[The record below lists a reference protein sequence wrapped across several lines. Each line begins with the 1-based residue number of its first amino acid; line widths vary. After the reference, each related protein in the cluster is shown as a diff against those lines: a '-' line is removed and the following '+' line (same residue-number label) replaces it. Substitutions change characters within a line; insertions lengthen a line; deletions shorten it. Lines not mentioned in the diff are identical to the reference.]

1 MRWLVIVC
9 LVLGAHVSLTAIA
22 PGEAGKVLFNWPFA
36 KDSKPAFDVLGSA
49 TKVVTQILSVIAGLC
64 FLASVIALFGWLIPA
79 QWWAWLVIV
88 GSVASAVIFLL
99 YLGIN
104 ALIPL
109 AIDAFLL

>member
-9 LVLGAHVSLTAIA
+9 L
-22 PGEAGKVLFNWPFA
+22 
-36 KDSKPAFDVLGSA
+36 VLGSA

-64 FLASVIALFGWLIPA
+64 FLASAIALFEWLIPA

-88 GSVASAVIFLL
+88 GSVASAVLFLL

-109 AIDAFLL
+109 AMDTFLLWGIVAQHWTVAALRGG